1 MNAAN
6 EVAVAAFLDR
16 KIGFLDIAPLVSET
30 LDRMNGVGDLSAS
43 AGGDA
48 LEVAMMVDASARRVA
63 VDALSRRQRP
73 Q

>member
-1 MNAAN
+1 LLEHHVHRALA
-6 EVAVAAFLDR
+6 
-16 KIGFLDIAPLVSET
+16 
-30 LDRMNGVGDLSAS
+30 GDS
-43 AGGDA
+43 GGDA